1 MRCPQHFMQIPQ
13 LQIYSLIFKTFDS
26 DIDKISAKWGIFG
39 RSFNDIGTAIVG
51 RISDINKGFQATD
64 DLIGAVKDSDS
75 IWKRLYPS
83 KEDIQSKMID
93 IDALYP
99 KMDDMLAEEKLNV
112 LKQQQQLVDTN
123 KASWSNYFKERKEG
137 EKWQIDFVQNTNL
150 EKASLDDVKN
160 AYNSARDGAIAHNA
174 ALKQQTLS
182 AKAGKVALKGLA
194 MAGNMLV
201 GMLIGVAVSA
211 FVGWLDDMAHAA
223 ENAKK
228 EAEEFASSFEDM
240 QKTQKENTKTVAE
253 LNDEYQKLS
262 QGVNALGDN
271 VSLSTDEYNRYHKI
285 TNQVADLIPDLVQGF
300 DAEGNA
306 ILKVKGNLADLN
318 EEYQKT
324 KQNEA
329 RKIYYSK
336 DEDGDYKVD
345 SVFDNYNNDVEK
357 IQKDLLTPQHLLDFK
372 NIKDFYDRAGIDAV
386 TRYAKKYAGV
396 EIDNSYMSLTEE
408 QFKLI
413 QKNAA
418 LEVKILQNELN
429 AKQSEIVE
437 TMTNYATT
445 TEDYWKLDDNKKTQ
459 FSSFFNN
466 LSTDFINTN
475 LADEDGKVF
484 KTITEKFVN
493 NTIAA
498 LSANK
503 NGINDAFNELFE
515 LDLETINPEE
525 AKEKIDELLAIICKT
540 LGIDNT
546 GDKGVKQ
553 LKLSLGFDTV
563 DADAIKFRT
572 KRKNFYWQEKD
583 VSGHTKQEGIDRNTQ
598 VDNWIADKNVTTDEL
613 EKLENDG
620 YGTTTSIN
628 TLTKALQKYRK
639 EISNQSTSST
649 DKISSQK
656 SKIEELKKE
665 YQEVTNQLGS
675 DGDTSSLYKNS
686 DKIEKIKTKLA
697 ELKSQ
702 AFTDA
707 WSTLETTDDDTL
719 KNAKKE
725 LTDLADAGKLTVDE
739 LKCIDGVEKYFE
751 EIGLSAEEAVKKI
764 NDLTDSPKQL
774 STLKSAIGSIQDA
787 YSEKKENKV
796 VGADTLSKM
805 ESEFSSAGKAWDN
818 YKQIAGSAKTSTTDL
833 KKAQDELATAYINS
847 NNFLSGLVDETGKCT
862 DANKQYYIS
871 QLEELGIK
879 NAEEVVNNAIIQ
891 QKANLAVQSVN
902 LENATESEIAS
913 LAAENNTL
921 NATSG
926 ALNNYFYYKTLASN
940 SALSTSASVQNLI
953 TLGKQCG
960 IAKSEIQDLQRLL
973 SALNQVEYNNK
984 LLDDPNI
991 DDHAKMQIR
1000 SQTDSLNGTISY
1012 LQGKAGKKAKTNVK
1026 TTNTGDDNVNSTKNG
1041 SGSGSKSSSSS
1052 KQTFDW
1058 IEKRLDH
1065 LANKTQKTIDK
1076 INNYIKQGTK
1086 NKYYTALLKNIDDE
1100 IKANDTAAKKYSKKA
1115 NSVTIS
1121 KNKKKDADLK
1131 KKVRTGVIDGNYKD
1145 LIKEYGEK
1153 TADKIESYRTWY
1165 EKSQNAKNTARQ
1177 KRQEKRDKTREA
1189 LDSKLEYRGNELSR
1203 LQTTADKV
1211 QSKIELNEARGLQV
1225 TSKQYKNLVKN
1236 ADAQKANLTE
1246 QNSLLKEYQ
1255 KNIKIGSAEWYDI
1268 QSQIDENNA
1277 SIQELTTSQTEWNA
1291 EIRRMPLNVVQ
1302 SMVDLLDSAKSS
1314 FESLLNLKKQLDKYT
1329 SSEDIEK
1336 QINFEKDNMR
1346 YQSSLMK
1353 ELSAGDLN
1361 AALDNEGLNKT
1372 QKQQYTSYLEQLAKG
1387 DIGQERF
1394 FELISKLGISKK
1406 DYNRNRNTLLKDST
1420 QSMLEYYSSFLKSAN
1435 NIDQYAESYIDMQID
1450 KLQEERDLLKE
1461 INDTKSKSL
1470 ELEKKLQKLQEAK
1483 QNKTNLIY
1491 REGYGF
1497 GYESDRD
1504 EVNNAQNDLDDYN
1517 FELNQEQYDKAIKVL
1532 EDIRDK
1538 QSYVTLDKDGNVLT
1552 PDWNNWLK
1560 KIIETLNSK
1569 NFTFNIVQGQD
1580 GNIVTA
1586 PKYAKGTKSA
1596 KGGMSV
1602 VGENGIEMRFLNQ
1615 GDAILPHD
1623 VTENLWEFGM
1633 NPQQMI
1639 IDNLKL
1645 PDYSKLIQ
1653 PRSVEN
1659 NRTIHIDKVE
1669 LQGVNDVQTLMRD
1682 LDHLA
1687 STINSDAQQ
1696 RAWKY

>member
-1 MRCPQHFMQIPQ
+1 MMSSSKAAQ
-13 LQIYSLIFKTFDS
+13 SLFD
-26 DIDKISAKWGIFG
+26 DEKNLIMTENG
-39 RSFNDIGTAIVG
+39 AIV
-51 RISDINKGFQATD
+51 ST
-64 DLIGAVKDSDS
+64 
-75 IWKRLYPS
+75 
-83 KEDIQSKMID
+83 E
-93 IDALYP
+93 AL
-99 KMDDMLAEEKLNV
+99 
-112 LKQQQQLVDTN
+112 TN
-123 KASWSNYFKERKEG
+123 A
-137 EKWQIDFVQNTNL
+137 QNTM
-150 EKASLDDVKN
+150 
-160 AYNSARDGAIAHNA
+160 
-174 ALKQQTLS
+174 TLS
-182 AKAGKVALKGLA
+182 AKASQVALKGLA
-194 MAGNMLV
+194 MAGNMLA
-201 GMLIGVAVSA
+201 GMLIGMAVSA
-211 FVGWLDDMAHAA
+211 FVGWLNDMAHAA
-223 ENAKK
+223 ERAK
-228 EAEEFASSFEDM
+228 ETADEFSSTFEDM
-240 QKTQKENTKTVAE
+240 QKTQKENTATIAE

-271 VSLSTDEYNRYHKI
+271 VSLSTDEYNRYHEI
-285 TNQVADLIPDLVQGF
+285 TNKVADLIPDLVQGF

-318 EEYQKT
+318 EEYRKT
-324 KQNEA
+324 KQNQA
-329 RKIYYSK
+329 RESYYAE
-336 DEDGDYKVD
+336 DDDGDRVID
-345 SVFDNYNNDVEK
+345 SVFKDYDNTVNGKFVSR
-357 IQKDLLTPQHLLDFK
+357 ITKDDEYTSATRQESIDFLREFASGKK
-372 NIKDFYDRAGIDAV
+372 NATTNKEVGILEEVGIDEIQDINIA
-386 TRYAKKYAGV
+386 RKEAASYAEKLEGEINNSVSKIEKATLDYAMSTDEYYDLG
-396 EIDNSYMSLTEE
+396 ENSSYLSNILGNLSPDIIKEQNLNTEE
-408 QFKLI
+408 GI
-413 QKNAA
+413 A
-418 LEVKILQNELN
+418 
-429 AKQSEIVE
+429 
-437 TMTNYATT
+437 
-445 TEDYWKLDDNKKTQ
+445 
-459 FSSFFNN
+459 
-466 LSTDFINTN
+466 
-475 LADEDGKVF
+475 G
-484 KTITEKFVN
+484 FVN
-493 NTIAA
+493 DIITAIN
-498 LSANK
+498 SNK
-503 NGINDAFNELFE
+503 DGINNAFAELFSID
-515 LDLETINPEE
+515 LDTTDLSPEE
-525 AKEKIDELLAIICKT
+525 AQNKINALVQQIADSI
-540 LGIDNT
+540 GIKDV
-546 GDKGVKQ
+546 DAFKI
-553 LKLSLGFDTV
+553 SLGFDV
-563 DADAIKFRT
+563 DGLVTNYNNAIKSASKKF
-572 KRKNFYWQEKD
+572 ED
-583 VSGHTKQEGIDRNTQ
+583 
-598 VDNWIADKNVTTDEL
+598 TDESDL
-613 EKLENDG
+613 TKFFRDN
-620 YGTTTSIN
+620 SIN
-628 TLTKALQKYRK
+628 TQEEINKWNEIANSCNDATEAKAEYLEWKSPDSK
-639 EISNQSTSST
+639 SDSSTS
-649 DKISSQK
+649 KIATQK
-656 SKIEELKKE
+656 AKIEELRKE
-665 YQEVTNQLGS
+665 YQEALKQS
-675 DGDTSSLYKNS
+675 DNGDTSALDELSNKI
-686 DKIEKIKTKLA
+686 DKAESKLA
-697 ELKSQ
+697 NLKS
-702 AFTDA
+702 AEFTDA
-707 WSTLETTDDDTL
+707 WTALDNTDDDTL

-764 NDLTDSPKQL
+764 NDLTDSSKQL

-796 VGADTLSKM
+796 VGADTLAKM
-805 ESEFSSAGKAWDN
+805 EAEFSSAGKAWDK
-818 YKQIAGSAKTSTTDL
+818 YKQIAGSAKTSTADL
-833 KKAQDELATAYINS
+833 KKAQDDLATAYINS
-847 NNFLSGLVDETGKCT
+847 NNFLSGLVNETGKCT

-891 QKANLAVQSVN
+891 QKANLALADENLAGKTEEERIALINETMQLAGNNAELQSY
-902 LENATESEIAS
+902 I
-913 LAAENNTL
+913 
-921 NATSG
+921 
-926 ALNNYFYYKTLASN
+926 YYKTLASN

-1026 TTNTGDDNVNSTKNG
+1026 TTNTGDVNVNSTKNG
-1041 SGSGSKSSSSS
+1041 SGSGSKSSSS
-1052 KQTFDW
+1052 KQEIDW
-1058 IEKRLDH
+1058 IEKRLDY

-1100 IKANDTAAKKYSKKA
+1100 IKANDTAANKYSKKA
-1115 NSVTIS
+1115 NSVKLS
-1121 KNKKKDADLK
+1121 SDLK
-1131 KKVRTGVIDGNYKD
+1131 KKVRTGAIKGSYKD

-1165 EKSQNAKNTARQ
+1165 EKSQNAKDTARQ
-1177 KRQEKRDKTREA
+1177 KRQEKREKTREA

-1203 LQTTADKV
+1203 LQTAADKV

-1225 TSKQYKNLVKN
+1225 TSKQYKSLVKN

-1255 KNIKIGSAEWYDI
+1255 KNLKVGSTEWYDI

-1277 SIQELTTSQTEWNA
+1277 SIQELITSQTEWNA
-1291 EIRRMPLNVVQ
+1291 EIRRMPLNVIQ

-1314 FESLLNLKKQLDKYT
+1314 FESLLSLKKQLNKYT

-1394 FELISKLGISKK
+1394 FELIGKLGISKK
-1406 DYNRNRNTLLKDST
+1406 DYNRNTLLKDST
-1420 QSMLEYYSSFLKSAN
+1420 QSMLEYYSSFLESAN

-1483 QNKTNLIY
+1483 QNKTNFIY

-1552 PDWNNWLK
+1552 PDWDNWLK

-1696 RAWKY
+1696 RAWKH